1 MQRKV
6 YGGFCSG
13 LGFPGVFLAGSEDD
27 NASEMGRIGGPGSE
41 GLDLEAAKKCCG
53 YAIKN
58 SDDVHEASVGVGNL
72 RCRENLVCV
81 FKEIYDAFP
90 RDFLL
95 KTISHNSYLLSRPT
109 CTMHSIRGLL
119 HMIVQCRGERGGRKS

>member
-72 RCRENLVCV
+72 RCRRTWYVCSKKYMMPSLV
-81 FKEIYDAFP
+81 
-90 RDFLL
+90 
-95 KTISHNSYLLSRPT
+95 TSSSRPSPT
-109 CTMHSIRGLL
+109 ILTSCPGQHALCIRSEA
-119 HMIVQCRGERGGRKS
+119 CFT